1 MAKEKIQDITVYRT
15 PWEFEGN
22 AEYYAIVTTFES
34 GDYQVE
40 RRLRD
45 ESFDER
51 DTPHYDY
58 LLQWERQSGE
68 VKNKGSLYLD
78 IEGHGRGEDDD
89 YEFMWKDELHVRKF
103 AEFDEY
109 YLELTLDM
117 SDENYRYET
126 TRKSMRGV
134 KKLIN
139 QFLFPEDYGRLPFRG
154 KGKFH
159 AMEYYG

>member
-15 PWEFEGN
+15 PHYDSN
-22 AEYYAIVTTFES
+22 AQYYAIVTTFES
-34 GDYQVE
+34 GDYHVE

-51 DTPHYDY
+51 DTPYYDY
-58 LLQWERQSGE
+58 LMSFERGR
-68 VKNKGSLYLD
+68 KGPKGSLYYNIKGHD
-78 IEGHGRGEDDD
+78 IND
-89 YEFMWKDELHVRKF
+89 YEFTWKDELHVSKF
-103 AEFDEY
+103 AELDEY
-109 YLELTLDM
+109 YLRLKTDVT
-117 SDENYRYET
+117 DENHEYTT

-139 QFLFPEDYGRLPFRG
+139 QFLFPEDYGYLPFRG

-159 AMEYYG
+159 ESKYDE